1 MVTEFSHI
9 KQQADDFVLS
19 LPPEREP
26 AIRSLA
32 VDYYINNGLAGTP
45 GAMAVLREI
54 HGKDEKELNP
64 MQTGIIKLLRANVF
78 DFLIETGH
86 LGQFEKTLGL

>member
-26 AIRSLA
+26 VIRSLA
-32 VDYYINNGLAGTP
+32 VDYYIDNGLAGTP
-45 GAMAVLREI
+45 GAVAVLNEI
-54 HGKDEKELNP
+54 HGKKEKDLNT
-64 MQTGIIKLLRANVF
+64 MQVSIIKLLRANVF

-86 LGQFEKTLGL
+86 LGRFEKTLGL